1 MYNELM
7 KLVIQIPAYNEETTI
22 STVLEAL
29 PKKLNNISEIYTL
42 VINDGSNDKTYE
54 IAKKYCN
61 EVINLEQNKG
71 LANAFMVGLNRAI
84 ELSADILVNIDADNQ
99 YCADDIEKLIS
110 PIIQNKADISIGS
123 RPIDKIKEFSFL
135 KKLLQK
141 FGSFVVK
148 NISGINVKDAPSGFR
163 AYSKEAILKMNIFS
177 NFSYTIESLLQAK
190 DKNLS
195 VINVDISLNSQ
206 TQRKSRLFKNI
217 FDYIF
222 KQAKTLLRFWV
233 IYSPAKFFA
242 KIACMFLFFGLLIGI
257 RFLYYFFFVTGV
269 GHIQSLILC
278 AIFLIISFMLYM
290 LAVLGD
296 LFSINR
302 KILEDIQYE
311 LRKQK
316 CKK

>member
-7 KLVIQIPAYNEETTI
+7 KLVIQIPAYNEESTI

-42 VINDGSNDKTYE
+42 VINDGSKDETSN

-61 EVINLEQNKG
+61 EVIDIEQNKG
-71 LANAFMVGLNRAI
+71 LANAFMVGVNRAI
-84 ELSADILVNIDADNQ
+84 ELGADILVNIDADNQ
-99 YCADDIEKLIS
+99 YCIDDIEKLIS
-110 PIIQNKADISIGS
+110 PIIQNKTDISIGA
-123 RPIDKIKEFSFL
+123 RPINKIKEFSFL
-135 KKLLQK
+135 KKFLQK
-141 FGSFVVK
+141 LGSFVVK

-177 NFSYTIESLLQAK
+177 NFSYTVESLLQAK

-195 VINVDISLNSQ
+195 VMNVDISLNPQ
-206 TQRKSRLFKNI
+206 KQRKSRLFKNI

-222 KQAKTLLRFWV
+222 KQTKTLLRFWV

-242 KIACMFLFFGLLIGI
+242 NLANIFLFFGLLIGI
-257 RFLYYFFFVTGV
+257 RFLYYFFFITGV

-278 AIFLIISFMLYM
+278 AILLIISFMLYM